1 MARTKAEARS
11 ALEQECSKGSKGT
24 KATKKGKLK
33 SKSAGSA
40 AAAGSS
46 GVPEASASSAPKARP
61 GMRPLREVHE
71 YQSNTELLFQKIPFQ
86 RVVRELCM
94 KLGPFRFEVQAL
106 LALQEAAEMFLVGL
120 FEDAGLLALHGR
132 RVTIMPRDLQLSR
145 RIRAGDAPGDTRS
158 SANAAPK
165 AAPQASESRGKRAQK
180 AAPATAKA
188 EEPVTKQEEAAVPQ
202 PVISA
207 AAEDI
212 SMASA
217 VSPGP

>member
-180 AAPATAKA
+180 A